1 MRTEG
6 NRGYSSSSSSSCV
19 LAVVC
24 CVCCVCGLRV
34 FSVHIG
40 YDMID
45 DVESAND
52 GDGRDADAS
61 DPGNRLPPKRSSW
74 HGTIMAGIIAA
85 ATNNEK
91 GIAGVA
97 GNAQLLPV
105 RTQGVGG
112 GHLSNVIDGLR
123 WAAGLSVVGVP
134 HNPTPAQ
141 VINLSIGG
149 RGACSGFL
157 QSAVD
162 DAVARGVVVVASAG
176 NDNSLAWQKPCNCAN
191 AICVGGHDRNGARA
205 SYSNFG
211 AAVDIMAP
219 GGDRVGGQ
227 LTPAGLVVSTTNA
240 GRNAPGEDLCPSDVS
255 VWEER
260 FRQLPGPCDGVTFR
274 IRRGRGAHMPPYS
287 DDVATSDA
295 SGMPL
300 RLYASKHGSL
310 LLRLRPLFHVYNCRP
325 GACGM
330 ILDTASCAVYIG
342 HS

>member
-1 MRTEG
+1 
-6 NRGYSSSSSSSCV
+6 
-19 LAVVC
+19 
-24 CVCCVCGLRV
+24 
-34 FSVHIG
+34 
-40 YDMID
+40 MID
-45 DVESAND
+45 DLERAND
-52 GDGRDADAS
+52 GDGRDADAR
-61 DPGNRLPPKRSSW
+61 DPGDRLPPKRSTW
-74 HGTIMAGIIAA
+74 HGTEMAGIIAA

-112 GHLSNVIDGLR
+112 GYTSDLIDGLR
-123 WAAGLSVVGVP
+123 WAAGLSVVGLP
-134 HNPTPAQ
+134 RNPTPAK

-149 RGACSGFL
+149 WGLCTRLL

-162 DAVARGVVVVASAG
+162 DVVALGIVVVAAAG
-176 NDNSLAWQKPCNCAN
+176 NDNRDAAFLEPCNCAN
-191 AICVGGHDRNGARA
+191 VICVGGHGRNGTRA

-219 GGDRVGGQ
+219 GGDTS
-227 LTPAGLVVSTTNA
+227 TPAGLVMSTANA

-274 IRRGRGAHMPPYS
+274 IRRGRGAHMPPYC